1 MANYYI
7 LDEHQYYVLMN
18 MAMQNNEAVGVK
30 VPDDISEGKVCGRRI
45 KKAELSPYSI
55 FFEET
60 KDPNTGETIITGLA
74 GFSARSVIS
83 PELMLDHP
91 EPAREVAK
99 EKICKSMA
107 DCMIEQLTWRFIYWP
122 EHESAV
128 RKKAR

>member
-7 LDEHQYYVLMN
+7 LDEHQYYVLMSVLMIAN
-18 MAMQNNEAVGVK
+18 RDFGDLLSTN
-30 VPDDISEGKVCGRRI
+30 ISEGKICGRRV

-60 KDPNTGETIITGLA
+60 KDPDTGETIITGRA

-91 EPAREVAK
+91 EPAREIAK
-99 EKICKSMA
+99 ETICKSMV
-107 DCMIEQLTWRFIYWP
+107 DYMIEQLTWRF
-122 EHESAV
+122 V
-128 RKKAR
+128 

>member
-1 MANYYI
+1 MNNYYI

-18 MAMQNNEAVGVK
+18 MAMGRSAHAITKAQI
-30 VPDDISEGKVCGRRI
+30 DISEGKICGRRI

-60 KDPNTGETIITGLA
+60 KNPNTGETIITGRA

-91 EPAREVAK
+91 EPAREIAK
-99 EKICKSMA
+99 ETICKSMV
-107 DCMIEQLTWRFIYWP
+107 DCMIEQLTWRF
-122 EHESAV
+122 V
-128 RKKAR
+128 